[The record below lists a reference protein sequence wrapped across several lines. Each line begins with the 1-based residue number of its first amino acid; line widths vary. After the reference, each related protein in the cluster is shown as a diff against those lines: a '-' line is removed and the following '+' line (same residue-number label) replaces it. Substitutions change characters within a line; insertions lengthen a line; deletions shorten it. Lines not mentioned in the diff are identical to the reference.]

1 MENLANTYD
10 ENLVK
15 MYTEE
20 VIRGL
25 TRKHPPRECWSL
37 FTTGVFKELITE
49 EPNSKAWR
57 VAHLEGLAKKKLP
70 KLLHEQQEAGLTIE
84 DASVILE
91 RIICG
96 IELMRTDGGTL
107 SPKGCQGVDLRQINE
122 LAKNV
127 EGLLLKGYIHRYDEW
142 PLSAKLGS
150 MMPAPGMN
158 RKQRR
163 NKKFGR

>member
-15 MYTEE
+15 TYTEE

-25 TRKHPPRECWSL
+25 TRKHQPRQSWFL

-49 EPNSKAWR
+49 EPDSKAWR
-57 VAHLEGLAKKKLP
+57 VAHLESLAKKKLP
-70 KLLHEQQEAGLTIE
+70 KLLREQQEAGLTIE
-84 DASVILE
+84 DATVILE

-96 IELMRTDGGTL
+96 IELMKIDGGTI

-122 LAKNV
+122 LAKTV

-142 PLSAKLGS
+142 PLSATLGPL
-150 MMPAPGMN
+150 MPSPGMN